1 MYFEFKSFEFKK
13 EKPSLI
19 KTAQDVHFPK
29 PPQLLSI
36 LILFF
41 NKKSHKLNLYKLE
54 LNFKIFPYLQIFLF
68 GKTIIF
74 IYLFRKN

>member
-1 MYFEFKSFEFKK
+1 MLFEFKNSEFKK
-13 EKPSLI
+13 KKPSLI
-19 KTAQDVHFPK
+19 KTVQDVHFPK

-41 NKKSHKLNLYKLE
+41 NKKSHKLILYKLE
-54 LNFKIFPYLQIFLF
+54 LNLKIFPYLHFFLF